1 MIINKLPCKNLD
13 SVTLFFAINGALWR
27 YIYLQRC
34 FPVFVWIFFFI
45 PPALCKAHT
54 KKAAALEQRQTEI
67 ERKAQTTDSVDRGA
81 ERERER
87 ERERETETETETERQ
102 RETETETERDR
113 ETETER
119 DRETQRETE
128 RER

>member
-54 KKAAALEQRQTEI
+54 KKAAALEQGQTEI

-102 RETETETERDR
+102 RDRERQRQRQRQRDGQRDRQTETHEES
-113 ETETER
+113 
-119 DRETQRETE
+119 
-128 RER
+128 